1 MIKDRAII
9 LKTVKHGESNLIVQ
23 CLSRNGSRL
32 SLMAKGALKSRRRFG
47 GGVLE
52 PLNYI
57 QLAYKE
63 SNKKNDDQDLLHWL
77 EEAQI
82 LEDFASLRSDYDRL
96 ELGFYFLQVVSK
108 ISLEGTP
115 DNNEVFD
122 LLGNAL
128 KSLQSTS
135 HLGLLRTLFELKL
148 LFQQGVLS
156 SEVEGYHLL
165 KYPLKSHAEINID
178 EGDLLI
184 IRREVNQLLE
194 SYLHA

>member
-1 MIKDRAII
+1 MVKDRAII
-9 LKTVKHGESNLIVQ
+9 LKTLKQGESNLIVH
-23 CLSRNGSRL
+23 CLTRSGSRL

-52 PLNYI
+52 PLNYV

-63 SNKKNDDQDLLHWL
+63 SSKRSEDQDLLHWL

-82 LEDFASLRSDYDRL
+82 LEDFAPLRRDYDRL

-108 ISLEGTP
+108 ISREGNL

-128 KSLQSTS
+128 SSLQETS
-135 HLGLLRTLFELKL
+135 QLTLLRVLFELKL

-165 KYPLKSHAEINID
+165 KYPLQNHGEIKID
-178 EGDLLI
+178 DGDLQI
-184 IRREVNQLLE
+184 IKREVHHLLE